1 MVSADI
7 GGRGTK
13 IYIVIDIHSEDAKS
27 LPYIVGAFDSE
38 YKAKEAMA
46 SYIEQFAGTDD
57 YSDAKADTYI
67 QSTVINEIR

>member
-1 MVSADI
+1 M
-7 GGRGTK
+7 K
-13 IYIVIDIHSEDAKS
+13 IYIVIDNHSEDAKS
-27 LPYIVGAFDSE
+27 PPYIVGVFDSD

-67 QSTVINEIR
+67 QPAVINEIR